1 MSTLTH
7 EEKLK
12 HDGGFD
18 LNVNIRDVPA
28 IDTPNC
34 DLLPVMMNAS
44 Y

>member
-7 EEKLK
+7 KEKLK

-18 LNVNIRDVPA
+18 LNVNVRDALA

-34 DLLPVMMNAS
+34 DLLHVMMNAS

>member
-7 EEKLK
+7 KEKMK
-12 HDGGFD
+12 RDDGFD
-18 LNVNIRDVPA
+18 LNLNIRDALA